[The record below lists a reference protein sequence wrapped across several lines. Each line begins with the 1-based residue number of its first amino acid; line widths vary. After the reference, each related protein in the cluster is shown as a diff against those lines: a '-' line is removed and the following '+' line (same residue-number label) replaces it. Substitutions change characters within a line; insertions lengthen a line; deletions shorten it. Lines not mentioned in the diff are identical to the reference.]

1 MNSAGSLAAKS
12 RTTAS
17 RPMLARMPI
26 RVEGFIEAPLQGG
39 SYGKRAMIT
48 ADRKRAADLGQ
59 GRASRSSV

>member
-1 MNSAGSLAAKS
+1 
-12 RTTAS
+12 
-17 RPMLARMPI
+17 MLARMPI

-59 GRASRSSV
+59 GRASRLSVCRLEILQQSARRFLPA